1 MNKNVFVLLLLL
13 SLSFI
18 FIAGCTGSG
27 ENEQMIKNVIRFE
40 KNEYLLKTL
49 QITFND
55 YSQNAIALLSSN
67 SSFLDKYNSK
77 ELNVKIKNLQ
87 NTIPINIDEISNIN
101 NEELKEIREKYENKV
116 NEIPLEDTSEL
127 ESIEIS
133 KVYENES
140 LGTKTIFVKQLE
152 KAYLPEF
159 NFMHYRRYIF
169 RKENNE
175 WKISEII
182 PSTIIGYGNKGKEHS
197 LSSKKELFLFE
208 EYNGEKVIYDT
219 ILSIDDITGD

>member
-13 SLSFI
+13 ALSFI
-18 FIAGCTGSG
+18 FIAGCTNSI
-27 ENEQMIKNVIRFE
+27 ENEQMIKDVIEFE
-40 KNEYLLKTL
+40 KNEYLIKTL
-49 QITFND
+49 KITFNE

-67 SSFLDKYNSK
+67 SGFLDKYNSK
-77 ELNVKIKNLQ
+77 ELNIKIKNLQ
-87 NTIPINIDEISNIN
+87 NTTPINIDEISNIN
-101 NEELKEIREKYENKV
+101 NEELKKIREKYENKV
-116 NEIPLEDTSEL
+116 NEIPLEYTSTL

-169 RKENNE
+169 RKENDK
-175 WKISEII
+175 WKISEIR

-219 ILSIDDITGD
+219 ILSIDDITKD